1 MRVGRCTSDVRP
13 GLDPADASNV
23 YLLTR
28 TAAGARTQMR
38 KMRLRTRRPAPR
50 RPRPCGAP
58 ALAALPTPRRP
69 RPRGAPAPHLAARQ
83 AYRRRVYVAV
93 SVVCP
98 SRTGSNARR
107 MSLAEGT
114 PLGISG
120 AERA

>member
-38 KMRLRTRRPAPR
+38 KMRLPTRRPAPAAPPTLR
-50 RPRPCGAP
+50 RPRPH
-58 ALAALPTPRRP
+58 
-69 RPRGAPAPHLAARQ
+69 GAPAPHLAARQ